1 MVEIVRV
8 RSCVSQQ
15 ASACRVA
22 ACRGRGGR
30 KEEGGGGAAARRRRS
45 RERGRVE
52 DGGVRCRLL
61 QLPVVQRGRSCVEG
75 RKSERERERERK
87 HVGCAVSCRQWSR
100 YMERSGGRARR
111 RNRREGKAPRNAVVV
126 EA

>member
-8 RSCVSQQ
+8 GSCVSQQ

-75 RKSERERERERK
+75 RKSEREREEARRVCRVVSPVVAVYGAERRA
-87 HVGCAVSCRQWSR
+87 GEAAEP
-100 YMERSGGRARR
+100 ERRKGAEKCSGG
-111 RNRREGKAPRNAVVV
+111 
-126 EA
+126 

>member
-8 RSCVSQQ
+8 GSCVSQQ

-87 HVGCAVSCRQWSR
+87 HVGWCRVVSPVVAV
-100 YMERSGGRARR
+100 YGAERRAGEAAEPERRKGAEKCSGG
-111 RNRREGKAPRNAVVV
+111 
-126 EA
+126 